1 VLATAVLFG
10 KRALLLRVQPKRL
23 ELPTPFRRSI
33 AQPLDID
40 APRQAALHGSADQ
53 LGSKKGERDGHVDM
67 MDAASLADLAI
78 ATKSAAGAANGVKL
92 IEAAANAQK
101 QSDDQ

>member
-1 VLATAVLFG
+1 MT
-10 KRALLLRVQPKRL
+10 
-23 ELPTPFRRSI
+23 
-33 AQPLDID
+33 
-40 APRQAALHGSADQ
+40 
-53 LGSKKGERDGHVDM
+53 
-67 MDAASLADLAI
+67 DAASLADLAI

>member
-1 VLATAVLFG
+1 MICNVRGDA
-10 KRALLLRVQPKRL
+10 
-23 ELPTPFRRSI
+23 S

-40 APRQAALHGSADQ
+40 ASRQTTLHGTANQ
-53 LGSKKGERDGHVDM
+53 GGSKEGERNGHVDM
-67 MDAASLADLAI
+67 TDAASLADLAI